1 MLSLWGWLPRSPWN
15 PGSLQLSW
23 CRRACAARCTRSS
36 STPAGRQTSPWTCA
50 PSPPHLP
57 WFWWT
62 RRARPT
68 SCKTTFSRRR
78 QFLISGREE
87 RREVKGGQVSRIK
100 MLPQLSFCRALYAF
114 CQPKGGCLTQHGQ
127 CWQRKPLLRT
137 RILST
142 GFWAHSELGNANICL
157 LKIPSK
163 AQACFSQQ
171 QWKVHNTVDE
181 ADLMMLKREQSK
193 NPFFI
198 IKLFKFSFT
207 FP

>member
-36 STPAGRQTSPWTCA
+36 STPAGRRTSPWTCA
-50 PSPPHLP
+50 PSPPRLP

-87 RREVKGGQVSRIK
+87 RREIKGGWVSRTK
-100 MLPQLSFCRALYAF
+100 MLPQVSLCRGLYAF
-114 CQPKGGCLTQHGQ
+114 CQLLDPTWPVLAKEASPSHTNPQHWLPG
-127 CWQRKPLLRT
+127 WLRVRKHQHLCT
-137 RILST
+137 
-142 GFWAHSELGNANICL
+142 EN
-157 LKIPSK
+157 
-163 AQACFSQQ
+163 SQQ
-171 QWKVHNTVDE
+171 GTSLLFTAAVESSRYRRWSTPYDDAQMR
-181 ADLMMLKREQSK
+181 AIR
-193 NPFFI
+193 NPV
-198 IKLFKFSFT
+198 LNQ
-207 FP
+207 